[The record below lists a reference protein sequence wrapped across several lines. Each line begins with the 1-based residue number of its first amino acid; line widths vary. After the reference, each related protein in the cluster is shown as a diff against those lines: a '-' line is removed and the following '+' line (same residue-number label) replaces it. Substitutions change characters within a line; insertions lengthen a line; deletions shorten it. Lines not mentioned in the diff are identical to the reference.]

1 MKIRITFLKSNVLKK
16 SRKFGEKSSF
26 FMINSGQNQNE
37 IRKNLVQN
45 QDKIR
50 IETHGQVFGPLFH
63 KPYF

>member
-1 MKIRITFLKSNVLKK
+1 
-16 SRKFGEKSSF
+16 
-26 FMINSGQNQNE
+26 MINSGQNQNE

-50 IETHGQVFGPLFH
+50 IETHGQVFGRLFH